1 MKGFVTGT
9 NGGGGDAGGG
19 EDFGRCRAAA
29 GAAEA
34 AAAAAVAPREGGGV
48 GEGAESVGEGVA
60 GVGGAI
66 AAKTASKS
74 ERPFSASVDRDPSV
88 SGEGSERF
96 SCASSA
102 FFASVLVLFAL
113 VQRVNLA
120 SREVT
125 YALHIRMLTYADV
138 CFTYTW
144 HPEM

>member
-1 MKGFVTGT
+1 LKGLVTAID
-9 NGGGGDAGGG
+9 GGGGDAGGG
-19 EDFGRCRAAA
+19 EDFGRSRAAA
-29 GAAEA
+29 GVAD
-34 AAAAAVAPREGGGV
+34 AAAAAVAPRERGGV